1 MTIFAERLKQLRKS
15 KALTQKEVAEQLG
28 MTQQNYQKWESGK
41 SSPSGETLDKLADY
55 FQVSTDYLLGRTKEE
70 VFRGKLPKLQMA
82 EEIDFT
88 ERLKRLRKGRNLRQV
103 DIAEKL
109 GIKQVAYGRI
119 ELGIV
124 KPKVKH
130 LRVLSEFYNVS
141 IDDLLGSAILEK
153 DNEFLSQKDIFL
165 SQLEEIE
172 QISNEIIQK
181 QQILENKIQALKKE
195 IL

>member
-1 MTIFAERLKQLRKS
+1 MFTYILKKLRNEKN
-15 KALTQKEVAEQLG
+15 LTQKQIAEDLG
-28 MTQQNYQKWESGK
+28 ISQPNYQQWESGK
-41 SSPSGETLDKLADY
+41 RSPSGETLERLADY
-55 FQVSTDYLLGRTKEE
+55 FQVSTDYLLGRTKEKE
-70 VFRGKLPKLQMA
+70 IFRGKLPKLQMA
-82 EEIDFT
+82 EEAAFI
-88 ERLKRLRKGRNLRQV
+88 ERLKRLRKERNLRQV
-103 DIAEKL
+103 DIADKL
-109 GIKQVAYGRI
+109 GINQVAYGRI

-130 LRVLSEFYNVS
+130 LRVLSEFYNIS
-141 IDDLLGSAILEK
+141 IDDLLGRSISEK